1 MWLIDIFSVS
11 LTSVE
16 FSFES
21 NISIG
26 ITNTNMLH
34 NNISKHPSM
43 YFSLPST
50 WHSILFFRLYL
61 IFREDS
67 VRKIHD
73 SFIIFTTILGGA
85 HIGHKYKIFW
95 DSETFSELNRQ
106 NLMVTHSSS
115 IKVSSCKLCFFRLF
129 LLDAMIESVIGGI
142 IILLAPAPIKDPF
155 SHLSLCQK

>member
-1 MWLIDIFSVS
+1 MLFINIFSVS

-26 ITNTNMLH
+26 ITNTTIFQNIRPCISLSPLH
-34 NNISKHPSM
+34 DIPAFNS
-43 YFSLPST
+43 
-50 WHSILFFRLYL
+50 FF
-61 IFREDS
+61 
-67 VRKIHD
+67 
-73 SFIIFTTILGGA
+73 SFISDIQRGFCQENSWFVHHLYNNSRGGSHRSQIQNILWFLNFFWTEQTELD
-85 HIGHKYKIFW
+85 GHPFQFYQ
-95 DSETFSELNRQ
+95 SEQLQ
-106 NLMVTHSSS
+106 
-115 IKVSSCKLCFFRLF
+115 LCFFRLF